1 MRERWLYL
9 VTVALAAQ
17 ALAVAFV
24 SGVERVP
31 HSPDLAHFPTA
42 IGDWQRVR
50 EDLLSDGVAQNLG
63 ADARIT
69 STYLDRRTGLYA
81 DLLVAWFQSQRGG
94 ARQPHSP
101 KVCLP
106 ATGWE
111 PLESG
116 DLRLAFPSG
125 SISVNRLLMAGNHQ
139 RAVVTYWYQTP
150 RRVVTG
156 EWLAKFWLAADAIRD
171 HRSDTS
177 LVRIFVW
184 AGKGGDEEASAAA
197 VRFTSSL
204 YPLLRESLPR

>member
-1 MRERWLYL
+1 MRERWLFL
-9 VTVALAAQ
+9 VAAALALQ
-17 ALAVAFV
+17 ALAVALV
-24 SGVERVP
+24 SGVEHLPPV
-31 HSPDLAHFPTA
+31 PDLANFPTG

-50 EDLLSDGVAQNLG
+50 EDLLSEGVARNLG

-69 STYLDRRTGLYA
+69 STYLDHRTGLYA

-111 PLESG
+111 PRESG
-116 DLRLAFPSG
+116 DLSLDFPSG
-125 SISVNRLLMAGNHQ
+125 GITVNRLVMAGNHQ

-150 RRVVTG
+150 RRVVAG
-156 EWLAKFWLAADAIRD
+156 EWPAKFWLAADALRD
-171 HRSDTS
+171 GRSDTA

-184 AGKGGDEEASAAA
+184 TGKGGDAEAADAA
-197 VRFTSSL
+197 VRFTRDV
-204 YPLLRESLPR
+204 YPLLRGYLPR

>member
-1 MRERWLYL
+1 MRERWLFA
-9 VTVALAAQ
+9 VAASLAVQ
-17 ALAVAFV
+17 ALAVAVV
-24 SGVERVP
+24 SGVERLP
-31 HSPDLAHFPTA
+31 RAPDLASFPTT

-50 EDLLSDGVAQNLG
+50 EDLLSEGAVRTLG

-101 KVCLP
+101 RVCLP

-111 PLESG
+111 SQAAGELPLT
-116 DLRLAFPSG
+116 FPSG
-125 SISVNRLLMAGNHQ
+125 SITVNRLVMAGNNQ

-150 RRVVTG
+150 RRVVAG
-156 EWLAKFWLAADAIRD
+156 EWPAKFWVAADALRD
-171 HRSDTS
+171 RRSDTT

-184 AGKGGDEEASAAA
+184 DGKGGDAEASDAA
-197 VRFTSSL
+197 VRFTRDV
-204 YPLLRESLPR
+204 YPLLRDYLPR